1 MAHNNPMI
9 MVKSAYRS
17 VNANVAV
24 QKASTPSLHPQK
36 SNHLSCKTNPFH
48 LRIIKKWLRADYAIQ
63 LRWNERAARNRL
75 KQSVNKMGQE
85 NWSKKI

>member
-1 MAHNNPMI
+1 MDHNNPMI

-17 VNANVAV
+17 VNANAAV

-48 LRIIKKWLRADYAIQ
+48 LRIIKKWLVARR
-63 LRWNERAARNRL
+63 LRNSTSLERTCSTQPSQTIGEQNGSG
-75 KQSVNKMGQE
+75 KQE
-85 NWSKKI
+85 